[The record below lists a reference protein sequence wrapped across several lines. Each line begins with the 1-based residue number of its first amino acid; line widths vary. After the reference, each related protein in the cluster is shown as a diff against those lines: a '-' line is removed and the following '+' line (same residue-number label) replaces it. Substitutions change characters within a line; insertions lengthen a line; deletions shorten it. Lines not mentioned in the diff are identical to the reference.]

1 LWRVSRSSDA
11 EKVQRLNSAFELLAA
26 GYSLAA
32 AADALCQSFALS
44 RRQAYR
50 YLLEARQLRAPA
62 AAAQPTIPVTIKV
75 PAQVVEKLR
84 AYSAAS
90 GMTMG
95 EIVSRAVSR
104 FLARPRRHG

>member
-1 LWRVSRSSDA
+1 VPRSSDA

-32 AADALCQSFALS
+32 AADAVCERYGLS

-50 YLLEARQLRAPA
+50 YLLEARDLKAPA
-62 AAAQPTIPVTIKV
+62 APVEATIPITIKV
-75 PAQVVEKLR
+75 PAQTVQTLR
-84 AYSAAS
+84 AYSRSS

-95 EIVSRAVSR
+95 EIVSRAVSAL
-104 FLARPRRHG
+104 LARTRRHG

>member
-1 LWRVSRSSDA
+1 MPRSSDT

-32 AADALCQSFALS
+32 AADALCDRYTLS

-50 YLLEARQLRAPA
+50 YLLEARDLRAPA
-62 AAAQPTIPVTIKV
+62 APVEATIPITIKV
-75 PAQVVEKLR
+75 PAHTVQMLR
-84 AYSAAS
+84 AYSHSS

-95 EIVSRAVSR
+95 EIVSRAVSA
-104 FLARPRRHG
+104 FLARTRRHG